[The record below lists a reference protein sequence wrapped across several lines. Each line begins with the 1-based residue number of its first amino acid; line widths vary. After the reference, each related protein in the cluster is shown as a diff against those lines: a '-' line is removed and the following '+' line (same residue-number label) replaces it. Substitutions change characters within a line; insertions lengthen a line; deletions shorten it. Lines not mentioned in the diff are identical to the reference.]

1 VQPSNRLQRR
11 RGCFRPVHLS
21 FCEFF
26 LDPKSYSSSEAQIP
40 SFSQTFCTQ
49 RKESHSFI
57 TTACLTYLDQP
68 SIAASLTNDR
78 SLSPL
83 VGYATANWC
92 HYLLQSQPGPK
103 LQEKLIFFLSSLP
116 RRRIWQTRWLLIDVA
131 SYPLP
136 RLLRYQRA
144 IQTWIKDAK
153 FSTDFSSDVLG
164 DMFSI
169 LVGLNTLSTGHLKA
183 SAAVS
188 QIRIGQFEKIMAVR
202 DLSRA
207 YTVTGRLHVARIW
220 LENTLKA
227 QGKRYGKDSLESA
240 WIPNSLGMIYDQMQL
255 FQLSANT
262 QLQALNIQKLW
273 ISSQRIAQ
281 TR

>member
-1 VQPSNRLQRR
+1 
-11 RGCFRPVHLS
+11 
-21 FCEFF
+21 
-26 LDPKSYSSSEAQIP
+26 
-40 SFSQTFCTQ
+40 
-49 RKESHSFI
+49 
-57 TTACLTYLDQP
+57 
-68 SIAASLTNDR
+68 
-78 SLSPL
+78 
-83 VGYATANWC
+83 
-92 HYLLQSQPGPK
+92 
-103 LQEKLIFFLSSLP
+103 
-116 RRRIWQTRWLLIDVA
+116 
-131 SYPLP
+131 
-136 RLLRYQRA
+136 
-144 IQTWIKDAK
+144 
-153 FSTDFSSDVLG
+153 
-164 DMFSI
+164 MFSI